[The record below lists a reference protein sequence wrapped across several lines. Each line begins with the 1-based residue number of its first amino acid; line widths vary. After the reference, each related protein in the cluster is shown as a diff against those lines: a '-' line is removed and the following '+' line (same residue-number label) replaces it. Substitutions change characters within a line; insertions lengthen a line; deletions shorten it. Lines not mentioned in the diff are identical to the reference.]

1 MCQVNRALNYFASCF
16 LNLFGFSFVAMR
28 FVLILIFFNRTANQP
43 NSDIAWLA
51 VVILSHG
58 RRRKGE
64 DEILGVNGEG
74 VVVDEVEKK
83 LLTHI

>member
-1 MCQVNRALNYFASCF
+1 
-16 LNLFGFSFVAMR
+16 MR
-28 FVLILIFFNRTANQP
+28 FVLILKLIIRRANQP